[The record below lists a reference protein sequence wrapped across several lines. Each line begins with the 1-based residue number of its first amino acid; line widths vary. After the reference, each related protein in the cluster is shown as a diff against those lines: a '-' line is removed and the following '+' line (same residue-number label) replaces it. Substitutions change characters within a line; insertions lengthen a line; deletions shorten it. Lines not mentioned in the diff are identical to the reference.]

1 MKKYL
6 VRRLIQ
12 LPIILLGVIAVTFL
26 IVQFTPGDP
35 AVKLAGGNAR
45 PEDIEAI
52 REQLGLNK
60 PVLEQFVDYFVNIFH
75 GDFGRSF
82 VRKTEIGGELVTALV
97 NTVYLIVFAR
107 IWSVIA
113 AIPLGIVAAI
123 KQNTWI
129 DKACMT
135 LTLAGVSIPQFWL
148 GLMLMKFFCMSLGIF
163 PVSGMGDSFFSMDGL
178 MHAFLPALMLG
189 LPQMASISRLTRSEM
204 LEVMRQDYIRT
215 AKAKGLKYSAIII
228 KHALK
233 NAALPLITVIGTQTG
248 YMLSGSVVIEN
259 IFSCPGLGRY
269 STTAILS
276 NDYPVIQASI
286 LLFAVMFLVVNLI
299 VDLTYSAIDP
309 RIKY

>member
-6 VRRLIQ
+6 VKRLIQ

-82 VRKTEIGGELVTALV
+82 VRKTEIGGELVTALA

-148 GLMLMKFFCMSLGIF
+148 GLMLILVFCVKLGVF
-163 PVSGMGDSFFSMDGL
+163 PIISSGDIRGL
-178 MHAFLPALMLG
+178 ILPSITLG
-189 LPQMASISRLTRSEM
+189 AYMMAAVARFTRSSVIETM
-204 LEVMRQDYIRT
+204 KEDYIRT
-215 AKAKGLKYSAIII
+215 ARAKGLRERTVIYR
-228 KHALK
+228 HVLK
-233 NAALPLITVIGTQTG
+233 NSMIPVITIVGLNFGVMLGGAVIVESVFGYSGIGMLLVDSINFRDYPMIQMLILIFS
-248 YMLSGSVVIEN
+248 LHFVVI
-259 IFSCPGLGRY
+259 
-269 STTAILS
+269 
-276 NDYPVIQASI
+276 
-286 LLFAVMFLVVNLI
+286 NLI
-299 VDLTYSAIDP
+299 VDLLYAVVNPEIRLS
-309 RIKY
+309 